1 MKCCLQ
7 QNCCF
12 LHNLQS
18 PSVQATSDFTIS
30 VNKWAPCK
38 PKIEPSVRTL
48 GQEDIEQYALLTIGE
63 SS

>member
-1 MKCCLQ
+1 MVFAIELPLPY
-7 QNCCF
+7 N
-12 LHNLQS
+12 LHS

-30 VNKWAPCK
+30 VNKWALRR

-48 GQEDIEQYALLTIGE
+48 GQKDIEQYALLTIGE